1 MVDIMLDKNGDIAVS
16 ENGDISLTKSICQAV
31 QIRLKWISEE
41 WRLGPELGFAWF
53 DEVFVKNPNLEN
65 VKQLLRSEMLQVEG
79 VEEADVT
86 KIEFHTRERK
96 VNFGCYFVVN
106 GETYNEEATI
116 NV

>member
-1 MVDIMLDKNGDIAVS
+1 MVDIMLDRNGDIAVS
-16 ENGDISLTKSICQAV
+16 ENGDISLTQSICQAV

-65 VKQLLRSEMLQVEG
+65 VKQLLRSEILQVEG

-86 KIEFHTRERK
+86 EITVNPKERR
-96 VNFGCYFVVN
+96 VHFACTFSVD
-106 GETYNEEATI
+106 GETYKEEAII